1 MVKSTVVGED
11 VIEANTPPLASSD
24 AKAATD
30 LEVLSVDDMLEVLND
45 DASPAQAKPAPLSF
59 PVAVKIPA
67 SSGIAFETVAQLAL
81 WSLIPR
87 ADPLPDIGTSA
98 DLAAVVKEAR
108 PLIHAADFLQM
119 DDILADIQ
127 DKLLGALRAF
137 QDACPL
143 KKSGDDANARS
154 KLDGLI
160 ELLDLAHSFRLDVA
174 FAAAKNIISRATYA
188 HSKRGHWL
196 TVYLNDAGTIV
207 PGSKMAKLPPVVRS
221 EVLAAALK
229 CLATY

>member
-1 MVKSTVVGED
+1 MVKSTV
-11 VIEANTPPLASSD
+11 PPD
-24 AKAATD
+24 
-30 LEVLSVDDMLEVLND
+30 D

-67 SSGIAFETVAQLAL
+67 SSGIAFKIVAQLAL

-87 ADPLPDIGTSA
+87 ADPLPAIGTSA
-98 DLAAVVKEAR
+98 DLAAVVEEAR

-137 QDACPL
+137 EDARPFYN
-143 KKSGDDANARS
+143 SGYDNNSDANARS

-160 ELLDLAHSFRLDVA
+160 ELLDLAHSFRLDAA
-174 FAAAKNIISRATYA
+174 FASAKKIISGAKSSR
-188 HSKRGHWL
+188 SSGKHWL
-196 TVYLNDAGTIV
+196 TVYLDDDGTIV

-221 EVLAAALK
+221 EILAAALK
-229 CLATY
+229 FLAKN